1 MLREVM
7 GDRVSDMLRFLRDLK
22 IRGKLLAVV
31 LPLVLL
37 PVLSVGVIVGYVS
50 EQQAYLGITQATRA
64 DLEHMTQFTLDLLNA
79 HYRQFEVY
87 KEDKQRTVQNNLATL
102 ARFAYNLVAVQQEQY
117 ASSQHTLEAAQQE
130 ARMAFK
136 NISVGET
143 GYLYAMTSKG
153 DLTIHVAQEGENIFD
168 AQDDKGRYFIREM
181 AEKAVAAKPGEV
193 LYIVYPWRNEML
205 GETQPRNKIVAYM
218 YFQPW
223 DWIIAAGGY
232 LEETYE
238 DVAFEK
244 KALQELKQNILD
256 KAVGATGYIYA
267 MTTRGELTIHP
278 FREGQNI
285 YDEKDQN
292 GHYFIREMIERK
304 NGWIRYPWR
313 NQTDPAP
320 RMKIVRYQY
329 FAPWDWIVAVGSY
342 ENEFYE
348 PANEIEKR
356 ILSSMGLLTFVVGA
370 IAVILVFLASKFLT
384 DPIQRLIVGVRE
396 VKRGRMD
403 TQLAVTSSD
412 ELGELAV
419 NFNRMTEVLRKN
431 KDLEASLAQQNKM
444 ASLGVLSSEVAHEIN
459 NPLGVILG
467 YAAYLENK
475 MDPEDPGFKYI
486 QEIKRESK
494 RCKNIVQDLLSYA
507 RVPKPVPEE
516 TDLNALLEQIVD
528 FAAHH
533 TDMDA
538 VNIATAFDSGLPRI
552 WVDGDQIRQVAM
564 NLMLNAGAAMP
575 DGGRLVVGTTLGE
588 DGCVKLTFQ
597 DSGAGISP
605 ENLEKIFEPFFTT
618 KKRGTGLGLAIT
630 RTIVEQHGGRIE
642 VASEVGKGTLV
653 TVNLPARRE
662 SA

>member
-1 MLREVM
+1 
-7 GDRVSDMLRFLRDLK
+7 MLRFMRDLK
-22 IRGKLLAVV
+22 IREKLLAAVV
-31 LPLVLL
+31 PLVLL

-50 EQQAYLGITQATRA
+50 EQQAYLGITQATRS

-79 HYRQFEVY
+79 HYQQFEVY
-87 KEDKQRTVQNNLATL
+87 KEDKRRTAYKDLATL
-102 ARFAYNLVAVQQEQY
+102 ARFAYNLVAVQHEQY
-117 ASSQHTLEAAQQE
+117 ASGQHALEAVQQE
-130 ARMAFK
+130 ARKAFK
-136 NISVGET
+136 NISVGKT

-153 DLTIHVAQEGENIFD
+153 DLTIHVAQEGENIYA
-168 AQDDKGRYFIREM
+168 AQDEKGRHFIQEM
-181 AEKAVAAKPGEV
+181 CEKAVAAKPGEV
-193 LYIVYPWRNEML
+193 LYIVYPWRNEIL
-205 GETQPRNKIVAYM
+205 GETRPRNKVVAYL

-244 KALQELKQNILD
+244 QALQELKKNILN

-285 YDEKDQN
+285 YDEKDQD
-292 GHYFIREMIERK
+292 GRYFIREMSERK

-313 NQTDPAP
+313 NETDSAP

-342 ENEFYE
+342 ENEFYQ
-348 PANEIEKR
+348 PANEIERR
-356 ILSSMGLLTFVVGA
+356 ILSSMGILTFVVGSC
-370 IAVILVFLASKFLT
+370 AVLLVFFASKFLT
-384 DPIQRLIVGVRE
+384 DPIQRLIEGVRE
-396 VKRGRMD
+396 VKRGRLD
-403 TQLAVTSSD
+403 TQLAVTAND
-412 ELGELAV
+412 ELGELAAD
-419 NFNRMTEVLRKN
+419 FNRMTEVLRKN
-431 KDLEASLAQQNKM
+431 KELEVSLAQQNKM
-444 ASLGVLSSEVAHEIN
+444 ASLGVLSSGVAHEIN

-467 YAAYLENK
+467 YAAHLESK
-475 MDPEDPGFKYI
+475 MDPDDPGFKYI

-507 RVPKPVPEE
+507 RVPKPALEE
-516 TDLNALLEQIVD
+516 TDINALLEQIVD

-538 VNIATAFDSGLPRI
+538 VNIVTAFNAQLPRI
-552 WVDGDQIRQVAM
+552 WVDGDQIRQIAM

-575 DGGRLVVGTTLGE
+575 EGGRLAVGTTVGE

-597 DSGAGISP
+597 DSGSGIAP

-618 KKRGTGLGLAIT
+618 KARGTGLGLAIT
-630 RTIVEQHGGRIE
+630 RTIVEQHGGKIE
-642 VASEVGKGTLV
+642 VASEVGKGTTV
-653 TVNLPARRE
+653 TVSLPANRE
-662 SA
+662 SV

>member
-1 MLREVM
+1 
-7 GDRVSDMLRFLRDLK
+7 MLRFLRDLR
-22 IRGKLLAVV
+22 IQGKLLAVV

-37 PVLSVGVIVGYVS
+37 PVLSVGLIVGYVS
-50 EQQAYLGITQATRA
+50 EQQAYRGITQATRA
-64 DLEHMTQFTLDLLNA
+64 DLEHMAQFTLDLLNA
-79 HYRQFEVY
+79 HYQQFEVY
-87 KEDKQRTVQNNLATL
+87 QEDKRRTVQNNLATL
-102 ARFAYNLVAVQQEQY
+102 ARFAYNLVAVQHEQY
-117 ASSQHTLEAAQQE
+117 ANGQHTLEEAQQE
-130 ARMAFK
+130 ARKAFK

-143 GYLYAMTSKG
+143 GYLYAMTLKG
-153 DLTIHVAQEGENIFD
+153 DLTIHVAQEGKNIF
-168 AQDDKGRYFIREM
+168 ATQDEKGRHFIQEM
-181 AEKAVAAKPGEV
+181 CEKAVTAKSGEV
-193 LYIVYPWRNEML
+193 LYIIYPWRNESL
-205 GETQPRNKIVAYM
+205 GESHPRNKIVAYM

-238 DVAFEK
+238 DVAFER
-244 KALQELKQNILD
+244 KALRELKDNILD
-256 KAVGATGYIYA
+256 KAVGVTGYIYA
-267 MTTRGELTIHP
+267 MTSKGDLTIHR

-285 YDEKDQN
+285 YDERDQDSR
-292 GHYFIREMIERK
+292 YFIREMIEHK

-313 NQTDPAP
+313 NDTDTAT

-348 PANEIEKR
+348 PANEIERR
-356 ILSSMGLLTFVVGA
+356 ILSSMGMLTFFIGA
-370 IAVILVFLASKFLT
+370 LAVILVFFASKFLT
-384 DPIQRLIVGVRE
+384 DPIQRLIAGIRE
-396 VKRGRMD
+396 VKRGRLD
-403 TQLAVTSSD
+403 TQLAVTSND
-412 ELGELAV
+412 ELGELAA
-419 NFNRMTEVLRKN
+419 NFNRMTEVLRTN
-431 KDLEASLAQQNKM
+431 KDLETSLAQQNKM

-475 MDPEDPGFKYI
+475 MNPDDPGFKYI

-507 RVPKPVPEE
+507 RVPKPTLVE
-516 TDLNALLEQIVD
+516 TDINALLEQIAD

-538 VNIATAFDSGLPRI
+538 VNIATVFDSRLPWV

-575 DGGRLVVGTTLGE
+575 EGGRLVVETALGE
-588 DGCVKLTFQ
+588 NGDVKLTFR
-597 DSGAGISP
+597 DSGAGIPP
-605 ENLEKIFEPFFTT
+605 EHLEKIFEPFFTT
-618 KKRGTGLGLAIT
+618 KARGTGLGLAIT
-630 RTIVEQHGGRIE
+630 KTIVEQHGGRIE
-642 VASEVGKGTLV
+642 VASEVGQGTTV
-653 TVNLPARRE
+653 TVHLSVHRE

>member
-1 MLREVM
+1 
-7 GDRVSDMLRFLRDLK
+7 MLRFMRDLK
-22 IRGKLLAVV
+22 IRGKLLVVV

-37 PVLSVGVIVGYVS
+37 PVLSVGLIVGYVS
-50 EQQAYLGITQATRA
+50 EQQAHQGITQAIRA
-64 DLEHMTQFTLDLLNA
+64 DLEHMTQFALDLLNA
-79 HYRQFEVY
+79 HHQQFEVY
-87 KEDKQRTVQNNLATL
+87 QEDKRRTVYRDLATL
-102 ARFAYNLVAVQQEQY
+102 VRFAHNLVSIQQEQY
-117 ASSQHTLEAAQQE
+117 AKGQITLEAAQQE
-130 ARMAFK
+130 ARKAFK

-153 DLTIHVAQEGENIFD
+153 DLTIHVAQEGENILD
-168 AQDDKGRYFIREM
+168 ARDEKGRYFIREM
-181 AEKAVAAKPGEV
+181 SEKAVAAKPGEV
-193 LYIVYPWRNEML
+193 LYIVYPWRNPVL
-205 GETQPRNKIVAYM
+205 GETRLRNKVVAYL

-244 KALQELKQNILD
+244 QALEELKRNILN

-278 FREGQNI
+278 FREGQNV
-285 YDEKDQN
+285 YDEQDRD
-292 GHYFIREMIERK
+292 GHYFIREMIDRK

-313 NQTDPAP
+313 NENDSVT

-356 ILSSMGLLTFVVGA
+356 IWSSMGLLTFLVGSFAVV
-370 IAVILVFLASKFLT
+370 LVFVASKFLT
-384 DPIQRLIVGVRE
+384 DPIQRLIAGVRE
-396 VKRGRMD
+396 VKRGRLD
-403 TQLAVTSSD
+403 TRLAVTTND
-412 ELGELAV
+412 ELGELAAD
-419 NFNRMTEVLRKN
+419 FNEMTEALRRN
-431 KDLEASLAQQNKM
+431 KELESTLAQQNKM

-467 YAAYLENK
+467 YAAHLESK
-475 MDPEDPGFKYI
+475 MDPDDPGFKYI

-507 RVPKPVPEE
+507 RVPKPSLEE
-516 TDLNALLEQIVD
+516 TDLNALLDQIVD

-538 VNIATAFDSGLPRI
+538 VDIVTAFDPRLPRI

-564 NLMLNAGAAMP
+564 NLTLNAGAAMP
-575 DGGRLVVGTTLGE
+575 DGGRLTVGTQPGE
-588 DGCVKLTFQ
+588 DGRVKLTFE
-597 DSGAGISP
+597 DSGSGISP

-618 KKRGTGLGLAIT
+618 KARGTGLGLAIT
-630 RTIVEQHGGRIE
+630 RTIVEQHGGNIA
-642 VASEVGKGTLV
+642 VASEPGRGTTV
-653 TVNLPARRE
+653 TVTLPIKRE
-662 SA
+662 TV

>member
-1 MLREVM
+1 
-7 GDRVSDMLRFLRDLK
+7 MLRFIRDLK
-22 IRGKLLAVV
+22 IRGKLLVVV

-37 PVLSVGVIVGYVS
+37 PVLSVGLIVGYVS
-50 EQQAYLGITQATRA
+50 EQQAYQGITQAIRA
-64 DLEHMTQFTLDLLNA
+64 DLEHMTQFALDLLNA
-79 HYRQFEVY
+79 HHQQFEVY
-87 KEDKQRTVQNNLATL
+87 QEDKRRTVYRDLATL
-102 ARFAYNLVAVQQEQY
+102 VRFAHNLVSIQQEQY
-117 ASSQHTLEAAQQE
+117 AKGQITLGAAQQE
-130 ARMAFK
+130 ARKAFK

-143 GYLYAMTSKG
+143 GYLYAITSKG
-153 DLTIHVAQEGENIFD
+153 DLTIHVAQEGENILD
-168 AQDDKGRYFIREM
+168 AQDEKGRHFIREM
-181 AEKAVAAKPGEV
+181 SEKAVAAKPGEV
-193 LYIVYPWRNEML
+193 LYIVYPWRNPIL
-205 GETQPRNKIVAYM
+205 GETRLRNKVVAYL

-244 KALQELKQNILD
+244 QALEELKRNILD

-278 FREGQNI
+278 FREGQNV
-285 YDEKDQN
+285 YDEQDRD
-292 GHYFIREMIERK
+292 GRYFIREMIDRK

-313 NQTDPAP
+313 NENDSVT

-348 PANEIEKR
+348 PADEIEKR
-356 ILSSMGLLTFVVGA
+356 IWSSMGLLTFLVGSFAVV
-370 IAVILVFLASKFLT
+370 LVLVASKFLT
-384 DPIQRLIVGVRE
+384 DPIQRLIAGVRE
-396 VKRGRMD
+396 VKRGRLD
-403 TQLAVTSSD
+403 TQLAVTTND
-412 ELGELAV
+412 ELGELAAD
-419 NFNRMTEVLRKN
+419 FNEMTEALRRN
-431 KDLEASLAQQNKM
+431 KELESTLAQQNKM

-467 YAAYLENK
+467 YAAHLESK
-475 MDPEDPGFKYI
+475 MDPDDPGFKYI

-507 RVPKPVPEE
+507 RVPKPSLEE
-516 TDLNALLEQIVD
+516 TDLNALLDQIVD

-538 VNIATAFDSGLPRI
+538 VDIVTAFDPRLPRI

-575 DGGRLVVGTTLGE
+575 DGGRLTVGTQPDE
-588 DGCVKLTFQ
+588 DGRVKLTFE
-597 DSGAGISP
+597 DSGSGIPP

-618 KKRGTGLGLAIT
+618 KARGTGLGLAIT
-630 RTIVEQHGGRIE
+630 RTIVEQHGGNIA
-642 VASEVGKGTLV
+642 VASEPGRGTTV
-653 TVNLPARRE
+653 TVTLPIKRE
-662 SA
+662 TV

>member
-1 MLREVM
+1 M
-7 GDRVSDMLRFLRDLK
+7 GDRVIDMLRFLRDLK

-37 PVLSVGVIVGYVS
+37 PVVSLGVIVGYVS
-50 EQQAYLGITQATRA
+50 EQQAHVGITQATRA
-64 DLEHMTQFTLDLLNA
+64 DLEHMAQFTLDLLNA
-79 HYRQFEVY
+79 HYQQFEVY
-87 KEDKQRTVQNNLATL
+87 KEDKRRTIYNDLATL
-102 ARFAYNLVAVQQEQY
+102 VRFAYNLVAVQQEQY
-117 ASSQHTLEAAQQE
+117 ANGQHTLEAAQQE
-130 ARMAFK
+130 ARKVFK

-153 DLTIHVAQEGENIFD
+153 DLTIHVAQEGRNIFD
-168 AQDDKGRYFIREM
+168 AQDEKGRHFIQEM
-181 AEKAVAAKPGEV
+181 SEKAVAAKPGEV
-193 LYIVYPWRNEML
+193 LYIVYPWHNEDL
-205 GETQPRNKIVAYM
+205 GESHPRNKVVAYL

-238 DVAFEK
+238 DLAFEK
-244 KALQELKQNILD
+244 RALQELKENILD

-285 YDEKDQN
+285 YDEKDQD

-313 NQTDPAP
+313 NQAGSVA

-348 PANEIEKR
+348 PANEIERR
-356 ILSSMGLLTFVVGA
+356 ILSSMGLLVLMVGA
-370 IAVILVFLASKFLT
+370 LTIILFFLASKFLT
-384 DPIQRLIVGVRE
+384 NPIQRLIAGVRE
-396 VKRGRMD
+396 VKRGRLD
-403 TQLAVTSSD
+403 TQIAVTSND
-412 ELGELAV
+412 ELGELAA
-419 NFNRMTEVLRKN
+419 NFNRMTEVLRIN
-431 KDLEASLAQQNKM
+431 KSLETSLAQQNKM

-475 MDPEDPGFKYI
+475 MNPDDPGFKYI

-507 RVPKPVPEE
+507 RVPKPTLAEI
-516 TDLNALLEQIVD
+516 DINALLEQIID

-538 VNIATAFDSGLPRI
+538 VDIATAFDSQLPRI

-575 DGGRLVVGTTLGE
+575 EGGRLVVGTALGE
-588 DGCVKLTFQ
+588 EGCVKLTFQ
-597 DSGAGISP
+597 DSGAGITP

-618 KKRGTGLGLAIT
+618 KTRGTGLGLAIT
-630 RTIVEQHGGRIE
+630 KTIVEQHGGRIE
-642 VASEVGKGTLV
+642 VASEVGKGTTV
-653 TVNLPARRE
+653 TISLLARRE

>member
-1 MLREVM
+1 MR
-7 GDRVSDMLRFLRDLK
+7 RVLRDLK
-22 IRGKLLAVV
+22 IRGKLIAVV

-50 EQQAYLGITQATRA
+50 EQQAYVGITQATRS
-64 DLEHMTQFTLDLLNA
+64 DLEHMAQFTLDLLNA
-79 HYRQFEVY
+79 HYQQFEVY
-87 KEDKQRTVQNNLATL
+87 KEDKRRTVYNNLATL
-102 ARFAYNLVAVQQEQY
+102 AQFAYSLVTVQQEQY
-117 ASSQHTLEAAQQE
+117 ASGQHTLAEAQQE
-130 ARMAFK
+130 VRKAFK

-168 AQDDKGRYFIREM
+168 AQDEKGRYFIREM
-181 AEKAVAAKPGEV
+181 GEKAVAAKPDEV
-193 LYIVYPWRNEML
+193 LYIVYPWRNESL
-205 GETQPRNKIVAYM
+205 GESQPRNKIVAYR

-244 KALQELKQNILD
+244 KALQELKENILD
-256 KAVGATGYIYA
+256 KAVGVTGYIYA

-285 YDEKDQN
+285 YDQKDQD
-292 GHYFIREMIERK
+292 GRYFIREMIERK
-304 NGWIRYPWR
+304 SGWIRYPWR
-313 NQTDPAP
+313 NETDTDT

-348 PANEIEKR
+348 PANEIERR

-370 IAVILVFLASKFLT
+370 FAVVLVFFASKFLT
-384 DPIQRLIVGVRE
+384 DPIQRLIAGIRE
-396 VKRGRMD
+396 VKRGRLD
-403 TQLAVTSSD
+403 TQIAVTSND
-412 ELGELAV
+412 ELGELAA
-419 NFNRMTEVLRKN
+419 NFNRMTEILRTN
-431 KDLEASLAQQNKM
+431 KDLETSLAQQNKM

-475 MDPEDPGFKYI
+475 MNPDDPGFKYI

-507 RVPKPVPEE
+507 RVPKPALEE
-516 TDLNALLEQIVD
+516 TDINALLEQIVD

-538 VNIATAFDSGLPRI
+538 VNIVTDFDSRLPRI

-575 DGGRLVVGTTLGE
+575 DGGRLAVGTTLNK
-588 DGCVKLTFQ
+588 DGDVKLTFQ
-597 DSGAGISP
+597 DSGAGIPP

-618 KKRGTGLGLAIT
+618 KARGTGLGLAIT
-630 RTIVEQHGGRIE
+630 KTIVEQHGGRIE
-642 VASEVGKGTLV
+642 VTSEVGQGTTV
-653 TVNLPARRE
+653 TVSLLTHRE

>member
-1 MLREVM
+1 
-7 GDRVSDMLRFLRDLK
+7 MLRFLCDLK

-31 LPLVLL
+31 LPLVLF
-37 PVLSVGVIVGYVS
+37 PVLGVGIVVGYVS
-50 EQQAYLGITQATRA
+50 KQQAYLGITQATRA

-79 HYRQFEVY
+79 HHQQFEVY
-87 KEDKQRTVQNNLATL
+87 KEDKRRIVYKNLATL
-102 ARFAYNLVAVQQEQY
+102 ARFAYNLVVVQDERR
-117 ASSQHTLEAAQQE
+117 ANGQHTLEEAQEE
-130 ARMAFK
+130 ARKAFK
-136 NISVGET
+136 NISVGDT

-153 DLTIHVAQEGENIFD
+153 DLAIHVAQEGENIYD
-168 AQDDKGRYFIREM
+168 AQDEQGRRFIQEM
-181 AEKAVAAKPGEV
+181 CERAVAAEPGEV
-193 LYIVYPWRNEML
+193 LYIVYPWRNAIL
-205 GETQPRNKIVAYM
+205 GETRPRNKVVAYL
-218 YFQPW
+218 YFRPW

-244 KALQELKQNILD
+244 QALRELKENILD

-278 FREGQNI
+278 FREGENI
-285 YDEKDQN
+285 YDQQDQD
-292 GHYFIREMIERK
+292 GRYFIREMSERK

-313 NQTDPAP
+313 NETDPVP

-342 ENEFYE
+342 EDEFYE
-348 PANEIEKR
+348 PAKRIER
-356 ILSSMGLLTFVVGA
+356 HILSSMGVLTFVMGTL
-370 IAVILVFLASKFLT
+370 AVILMFFASKFLT
-384 DPIQRLIVGVRE
+384 DPIQRLIAGVRE
-396 VKRGRMD
+396 VKGGRLD
-403 TQLAVTSSD
+403 TQLTITAND
-412 ELGELAV
+412 ELGELAAD
-419 NFNRMTEVLRKN
+419 FNEMTEVLRKN
-431 KDLEASLAQQNKM
+431 KELEIVLAQQNKM
-444 ASLGVLSSEVAHEIN
+444 ASLGVLSSGVAHEIN

-467 YAAYLENK
+467 YAAHLENK
-475 MDPEDPGFKYI
+475 LDPGDPAFKFV

-507 RVPKPVPEE
+507 RVPKPAPEE

-538 VNIATAFDSGLPRI
+538 VGIDTAFDPRLPRL

-575 DGGRLVVGTTLGE
+575 EGGRLVVGTAMDE
-588 DGCVKLTFQ
+588 DDWVKMTFQ
-597 DSGAGISP
+597 DSGSGIPP

-618 KKRGTGLGLAIT
+618 KSRGTGLGLAIT
-630 RTIVEQHGGRIE
+630 RTIVEQHGGRID
-642 VASEVGKGTLV
+642 VASEVGQGTTV
-653 TVNLPARRE
+653 TVSLPVERE
-662 SA
+662 ST

>member
-1 MLREVM
+1 M
-7 GDRVSDMLRFLRDLK
+7 GDRVIDMLGFLRDLK

-37 PVLSVGVIVGYVS
+37 PVVSVGVIVGYVS
-50 EQQAYLGITQATRA
+50 EQQAHVGITQATRA
-64 DLEHMTQFTLDLLNA
+64 DLEHMAQFTLDLLNA
-79 HYRQFEVY
+79 HYQQFEVY
-87 KEDKQRTVQNNLATL
+87 KEDKRRTVYNDLATL
-102 ARFAYNLVAVQQEQY
+102 ARFAYNLVMIQQEQY
-117 ASSQHTLEAAQQE
+117 ANGQHTLEEAQQE
-130 ARMAFK
+130 ARKAFK

-153 DLTIHVAQEGENIFD
+153 DLMIHVAQEGKNIFD
-168 AQDDKGRYFIREM
+168 AQDEKGRHFIQEM
-181 AEKAVAAKPGEV
+181 SEKAVAAKPGEV
-193 LYIVYPWRNEML
+193 LYIVYPWRNEDL
-205 GETQPRNKIVAYM
+205 GESRPRNKVVAYL

-238 DVAFEK
+238 DLAFEK
-244 KALQELKQNILD
+244 RALQELKEDILD

-285 YDEKDQN
+285 YDEKDQD
-292 GHYFIREMIERK
+292 GRYFIREMIERK
-304 NGWIRYPWR
+304 SGWIRYPWR
-313 NQTDPAP
+313 NQADSAA

-348 PANEIEKR
+348 PANEIKKR
-356 ILSSMGLLTFVVGA
+356 IFSSMGLLVFVVGVFA
-370 IAVILVFLASKFLT
+370 MILVFFASKFLT
-384 DPIQRLIVGVRE
+384 NPIQRLIAGVRE
-396 VKRGRMD
+396 VKRGRLD
-403 TQLAVTSSD
+403 TQIAVTSND
-412 ELGELAV
+412 ELGELAT

-431 KDLEASLAQQNKM
+431 KDLETILAQQNKM

-475 MDPEDPGFKYI
+475 MNPDDPGFKYI

-507 RVPKPVPEE
+507 RVPKPTLVE
-516 TDLNALLEQIVD
+516 TDINALLEQIVD

-538 VNIATAFDSGLPRI
+538 VDIVTAFDSQLPRI

-575 DGGRLVVGTTLGE
+575 EGGRLVVGTTLGE
-588 DGCVKLTFQ
+588 EGCIKLTFQ
-597 DSGAGISP
+597 DSGAGIPP

-618 KKRGTGLGLAIT
+618 KTRGTGLGLAIT
-630 RTIVEQHGGRIE
+630 KTIVEQHGGRIE
-642 VASEVGKGTLV
+642 VASEVGKGTTV
-653 TVNLPARRE
+653 TVSLLARRE